1 MTGAP
6 ATAAIVLAAGEG
18 QRFGSDK
25 LVASLDGRP
34 LLVHVV
40 ALARSLGL
48 APCVV
53 VVRPGSDAATLA
65 RTIGAADRDGAVEVV
80 VNPDAGGGIST
91 SVRVGLARLHAAVG
105 GAGDVVGAP
114 DAAVVLLG
122 DQPGIDPQ
130 VVTELI
136 AASRAHGVAVGAR
149 YDDGPGHP
157 VVLPRTCWPSLLAL
171 LAGDAGVR
179 AVADAIGLRDVVVSG
194 PSPRDVDRP
203 SDLELLRSGRPGERT
218 SERRAQPA
226 G

>member
-1 MTGAP
+1 MIGGP

-40 ALARSLGL
+40 ELARSLGL

-65 RTIGAADRDGAVEVV
+65 RTIGAADREGAVEVV
-80 VNPDAGGGIST
+80 ENPDASDGIAT
-91 SVRVGLARLHAAVG
+91 SVRAGLAHLHAAA
-105 GAGDVVGAP
+105 AGDVAGAP

-122 DQPGIDPQ
+122 DQPGIDP
-130 VVTELI
+130 VVVSELV
-136 AASRAHGVAVGAR
+136 ATVRAHGCAAGAR
-149 YDDGPGHP
+149 YDDAPGHP
-157 VVLPRTCWPSLLAL
+157 VVLPRASWPVLLGL
-171 LAGDAGVR
+171 LTGDVGVR
-179 AVADAIGLRDVVVSG
+179 AVADAIGLRDVAVSG
-194 PSPRDVDRP
+194 PSPRDVDHP
-203 SDLELLRSGRPGERT
+203 ADLELLRSGRPGERT
-218 SERRAQPA
+218 SQRRAQPA